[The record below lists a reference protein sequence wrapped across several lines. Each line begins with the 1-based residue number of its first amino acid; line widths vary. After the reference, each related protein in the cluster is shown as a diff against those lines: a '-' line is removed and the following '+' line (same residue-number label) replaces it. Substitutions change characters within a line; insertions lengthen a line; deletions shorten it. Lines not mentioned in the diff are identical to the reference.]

1 MAKTTKAQAARRG
14 TKADP
19 ERAAREQQAA
29 GTAGKKKAKAAAPAN
44 VPTRRDGR
52 PVWYV
57 KRLNTEELSSTEILT
72 KRLYLAVQVL
82 LGIIPVV
89 TVISIFVSVGGFD
102 LTAVLELFSDDP
114 TYIVSVVL
122 ALAQFYVI
130 YVVRKIYQRYV
141 EGDIG
146 YVAGNLVALLCC
158 EIIMQSIVAIA
169 CVAVLLWRSWHRCS
183 MGINRWQDER
193 GFKGV
198 LKDIAPSLV
207 LFVLL
212 VICLIVEI
220 VLSLL

>member
-19 ERAAREQQAA
+19 ERVAQAQAQAQAA
-29 GTAGKKKAKAAAPAN
+29 GGKKKAKAQES
-44 VPTRRDGR
+44 VPTRKDGR

-57 KRLNTEELSSTEILT
+57 KRLDPADLSPTETTT
-72 KRLYLAVQVL
+72 KRLYLAAQVL
-82 LGIIPVV
+82 LAVIPVA
-89 TVISIFVSVGGFD
+89 TVASVFASVGGFD
-102 LTAVLELFSDDP
+102 LSAVQELFADDP
-114 TYIVSVVL
+114 TYIVSIVL
-122 ALAQFYVI
+122 AFAQFYVI
-130 YVVRKIYQRYV
+130 YVVHKAYKRYI

-146 YVAGNLVALLCC
+146 FVAGNLVALLCC

-169 CVAVLLWRSWHRCS
+169 CMAVLLWRSWHRCS